1 LSTSEQ
7 ERLRVM
13 IAGGGTGGHLFP
25 ALAVAEAVQKLAPGT
40 RILFVGSDR
49 GLEAR
54 RFPRER
60 YELALLPV
68 RGLSRRN
75 PLANVVV
82 LGRFLSSLWKAWKL
96 VGRFDPHVV
105 LGVGGYSSGP
115 ACSVALL
122 RRRPLALHEQNSYP
136 GLVTRRLS
144 RWAKEVYLS
153 YEQAAEFLS
162 KKARWLVTGNPPR
175 AGLKRVPK
183 KDARQFFGLPV
194 DVPVVFAFGGS
205 QGARGIN
212 EALLDALPELL
223 TDTTTHFLWA
233 VGRYDLDRVKEAL
246 AKLDP
251 EGKRVRAFEFVENM
265 AEAYSAADLVIC
277 RAGATTL
284 SELTALGVPALLV
297 PYPYAAGD
305 HQRANARALAEAGAA
320 VVVDQSELSGE
331 RLAREIRS
339 LLANEQRLQKMAEAA
354 RSLARPRAALD
365 IAERLL
371 RLARERAAEQS

>member
-1 LSTSEQ
+1 MVTTEREQ
-7 ERLRVM
+7 LRVM

-40 RILFVGSDR
+40 RIMFVGSDR
-49 GLEAR
+49 GLEAQ

-60 YELALLPV
+60 YELELLPV

-75 PLANVVV
+75 PFANVLV
-82 LGRFLSSLWKAWKL
+82 LGRFVSSLRKAWKL

-136 GLVTRRLS
+136 GLVTRKLS
-144 RWAKEVYLS
+144 RWAREVYLS

-162 KKARWLVTGNPPR
+162 KKTHWLVTGNPPR

-183 KDARQFFGLPV
+183 EDARQFFGLPV
-194 DVPVVFAFGGS
+194 DVPVVFVFGGS
-205 QGARGIN
+205 QGARGVN
-212 EALLDALPELL
+212 EALLAALPELL
-223 TDTTTHFLWA
+223 AGTAYHFLWA
-233 VGRYDLDRVKEAL
+233 VGRYDLDRVKESL

-251 EGKRVRAFEFVENM
+251 KGKRVRTFDFVENM

-305 HQRANARALAEAGAA
+305 HQRANARALASAGAA
-320 VVVDQSELSGE
+320 VVVDQSELTGE
-331 RLAREIRS
+331 RLVQEIRS
-339 LLANEQRLQKMAEAA
+339 LVENEERLRKMAEAA
-354 RSLARPRAALD
+354 RKLARPRAALD

-371 RLARERAAEQS
+371 RLARERAAEHP